1 MQSASIVSQ
10 AVPSPQSV
18 LAVNSTLPKHF
29 FNALDSGWTPV
40 PNSLELRHYNG
51 VWSGRILLSK
61 GAYQVSVS
69 FSALDSGAYRFGT
82 PQRA

>member
-1 MQSASIVSQ
+1 MASQIVSQ

-29 FNALDSGWTPV
+29 FNALDLGWTPV
-40 PNSLELRHYNG
+40 SNSLELHHYNG
-51 VWSGRILLSK
+51 VWSGRILLTK
-61 GAYQVSVS
+61 DGARASVT
-69 FSALDSGAYRFGT
+69 FVALDGGCYRFSP

>member
-18 LAVNSTLPKHF
+18 PAVNSTLPKHF
-29 FNALDSGWTPV
+29 FNALDLGWTPV
-40 PNSLELRHYNG
+40 SNSLELHHYNG
-51 VWSGRILLSK
+51 AWSGRIVLAK
-61 GAYQVSVS
+61 GACRVSVS
-69 FSALDSGAYRFGT
+69 FTAHEGGCYRFAP